1 MWVSVDVLEETWA
14 LNDVLR
20 VRHFM
25 WRKGQFHFF
34 FALLVADNSMN
45 PNLYPLPSSI
55 RDPNTRDDT
64 TTLDK
69 VTTET
74 SDFFLSASAVFALVL
89 IVSGNYLSDLL
100 NMNLRHIL
108 RHPFAK
114 HMFALLTL
122 YFFIVLLDASRTDQP
137 VWKQVLRVVLLYT
150 IFIIFVKT
158 EGRFAIVSIV
168 LLAVVYF
175 VSNWKAYRI
184 QNDKP
189 ITPETRLRFH
199 VLQIVLGVV
208 LFLSLFCGF
217 FIYVGY
223 QSHKFKLKH
232 GSTKA
237 WCLLSFLY
245 KYDTGKLCVDHIPVN
260 KLWHYGKQGMA
271 RCVGL

>member
-1 MWVSVDVLEETWA
+1 MDPS
-14 LNDVLR
+14 
-20 VRHFM
+20 
-25 WRKGQFHFF
+25 
-34 FALLVADNSMN
+34 
-45 PNLYPLPSSI
+45 LYPLPSSKP
-55 RDPNTRDDT
+55 DPNTRDDT

-69 VTTET
+69 VTTEV

-89 IVSGNYLSDLL
+89 IVSGNCLSDLL
-100 NMNLRHIL
+100 NMNLRNIFD
-108 RHPFAK
+108 HPLAK
-114 HMFALLTL
+114 HTFAILTL
-122 YFFIVLLDASRTDQP
+122 YFFIVLLDASRTDEP
-137 VWKQVLRVVLLYT
+137 VWKQVLRVILLYA

-189 ITPETRLRFH
+189 ISPETRFRFH
-199 VLQIVLGVV
+199 VLQIVLGVT
-208 LFLSLFCGF
+208 LFLSLFSGF

-237 WCLLSFLY
+237 WRLLSFLY
-245 KYDTGKLCVDHIPVN
+245 KYDTGKLRVDHIPVN